1 MLFLKLAW
9 RNILRQRRRTFII
22 IIAMG
27 MSLMMMIFYDGF
39 VAGFD
44 QAIYANA
51 VKVMGGNIQIHAPG
65 YQAEFDILP
74 LLPVENDQQIAALF
88 KAQPNVLAAGRR
100 INTGGMATNRE
111 GAFPLSIIAIEPG
124 EEQTVNLAAMN
135 VTAGRF
141 LRDDDREA
149 VFVGKGLAD
158 AMALKVGD
166 RITLVG
172 RSKHEQM
179 RQRPMTVVGIY
190 DVGLVDFEK
199 RTAYI
204 TLADGQDLYGLSGQ
218 STEIAVSL
226 AKLGQEA
233 GVLKALT
240 NDLKGYEVGT
250 WKTSYPELEEALS
263 SKGAMMN
270 LFNLIIMIIV
280 GIGIFNL
287 LMMAVYERTREI
299 GLMGAM
305 GMKPRQITLTFLLE
319 GLLMGVISVLVG
331 TAIGLALNLALGRVG
346 FDFTAMSG
354 MTEYMALLN
363 SRIYPNLGIEKLP
376 YHSAMVIIVSTL
388 AAYYPSRLAAT
399 KEPAEAL
406 HYV

>member
-1 MLFLKLAW
+1 
-9 RNILRQRRRTFII
+9 
-22 IIAMG
+22 
-27 MSLMMMIFYDGF
+27 
-39 VAGFD
+39 
-44 QAIYANA
+44 
-51 VKVMGGNIQIHAPG
+51 
-65 YQAEFDILP
+65 
-74 LLPVENDQQIAALF
+74 
-88 KAQPNVLAAGRR
+88 
-100 INTGGMATNRE
+100 MATNRE

-141 LRDDDREA
+141 LRDDDRDA

-158 AMALKVGD
+158 AMVLKVGD

-204 TLADGQDLYGLSGQ
+204 TLADGQDLYGLPGQ

-240 NDLKGYEVGT
+240 NDLQGYEVGT

-363 SRIYPNLGIEKLP
+363 SRIYPTSIEKRFTT
-376 YHSAMVIIVSTL
+376 AQW
-388 AAYYPSRLAAT
+388 
-399 KEPAEAL
+399 
-406 HYV
+406 